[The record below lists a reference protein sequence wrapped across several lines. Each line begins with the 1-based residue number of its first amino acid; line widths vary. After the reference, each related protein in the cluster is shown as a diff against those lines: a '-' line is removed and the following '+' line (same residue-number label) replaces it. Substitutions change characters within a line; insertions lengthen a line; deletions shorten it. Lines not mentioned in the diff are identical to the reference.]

1 MTEERVII
9 NSGKIR
15 LEGLMKMPPG
25 DRGVVV
31 THPHPLYG
39 GDMHNNV
46 VEAVCRAYQ
55 EKGYGTLRFNFRG
68 VGQSEGGYGEGIGE
82 QDDVVAALDYLSDLG
97 KEEID
102 LAGYSF
108 GSWVNAL
115 GINRYKKV
123 KRVIMISPPVDLM
136 DFSCLIN
143 NPKIRLVITGSED
156 EIADHR
162 SVKERVTSWN
172 SEATFKVIKG
182 ADHFYSRN
190 IGDLQKIIDEFLES
204 FL

>member
-1 MTEERVII
+1 MTEEKVII

-15 LEGLMKMPPG
+15 LEGLMKILPG
-25 DRGVVV
+25 DRGAVV

-55 EKGYGTLRFNFRG
+55 EKGYSTLRFNFRG
-68 VGQSEGGYGEGIGE
+68 VGQSEGGYEEGIGE
-82 QDDVVAALDYLSDLG
+82 QDDVGAALDYLSDMG

-123 KRVIMISPPVDLM
+123 KRIIMISPPVDLM
-136 DFSCLIN
+136 DFSLLIN
-143 NPKIRLVITGSED
+143 NAKIRLVIPGSED
-156 EIADHR
+156 EIADYR
-162 SVKERVTSWN
+162 SIEERAPSWN
-172 SEATFKVIKG
+172 SETIFKVIKG
-182 ADHFYSRN
+182 ADHFYSRST
-190 IGDLQKIIDEFLES
+190 GELQQTIDEFLEQD
-204 FL
+204 

>member
-1 MTEERVII
+1 MTEEKII
-9 NSGKIR
+9 IDSGKIR
-15 LEGLMKMPPG
+15 LEGLLKILPG

-39 GDMHNNV
+39 GDMNNNV

-55 EKGYGTLRFNFRG
+55 DKGYSTLRFNFRG
-68 VGQSEGGYGEGIGE
+68 VGQSEGGYDEGIGE
-82 QDDVVAALDYLSDLG
+82 QDDVEAALDYLSDLG
-97 KEEID
+97 KEGID

-136 DFSCLIN
+136 DFSFLIN
-143 NPKIRLVITGSED
+143 NAKIRLVITGSED
-156 EIADHR
+156 EIADYR
-162 SVKERVTSWN
+162 SIEERAPSWN
-172 SEATFKVIKG
+172 SEAIFKVIKG
-182 ADHFYSRN
+182 ADHFYSRST
-190 IGDLQKIIDEFLES
+190 GELQKTIDEFLEQD
-204 FL
+204 

>member
-1 MTEERVII
+1 MTEEKVII

-15 LEGLMKMPPG
+15 LEGIIKIQHG

-39 GDMHNNV
+39 GNMHNNV
-46 VEAVCRAYQ
+46 VEAICDAYQ
-55 EKGYGTLRFNFRG
+55 EKGYSTLRFNFRG
-68 VGQSEGGYGEGIGE
+68 VGGSEGGYEEGIGE
-82 QDDVVAALDYLSDLG
+82 QDDVRAAIDYLSDLG

-102 LAGYSF
+102 LADYSF

-115 GINRYKKV
+115 GINRYEKV
-123 KRVIMISPPVDLM
+123 KRAIMISPPVDLM

-156 EIADHR
+156 EIADYR
-162 SVKERVTSWN
+162 SVKDKIHSWN
-172 SEATFKVIKG
+172 REAIFKVIKG
-182 ADHFYSRN
+182 ADHFYWRN
-190 IGDLQKIIDEFLES
+190 TGELQKIIAEFLDQD
-204 FL
+204 

>member
-1 MTEERVII
+1 MTEENVII

-15 LEGLMKMPPG
+15 LEGIIKILPG

-31 THPHPLYG
+31 THPHPLHG

-46 VEAVCRAYQ
+46 VEAICNAYQ
-55 EKGYGTLRFNFRG
+55 EKGYSTLRFNFRG
-68 VGQSEGGYGEGIGE
+68 VGGSEGGYEEGIGE
-82 QDDVVAALDYLSDLG
+82 QDDVKAAIDYLSDLG
-97 KEEID
+97 KGEID

-115 GINRYKKV
+115 GINRYEKV
-123 KRVIMISPPVDLM
+123 KRAIMISPPVDLM

-156 EIADHR
+156 EIADYR
-162 SVKERVTSWN
+162 SVKDKIHSWN
-172 SEATFKVIKG
+172 REAIFKVIKG
-182 ADHFYSRN
+182 ADHFYWRN
-190 IGDLQKIIDEFLES
+190 TGELQKIIAEFLDQD
-204 FL
+204 

>member
-97 KEEID
+97 KGEID

-115 GINRYKKV
+115 GINRYEKV
-123 KRVIMISPPVDLM
+123 KRAIMISPPVDLM

-156 EIADHR
+156 DMADYR
-162 SVKERVTSWN
+162 SVEDKIPSWN
-172 SEATFKVIKG
+172 REAVFKVIKG
-182 ADHFYSRN
+182 ADHFYR
-190 IGDLQKIIDEFLES
+190 GGTGYLQKTIAEFLEQD
-204 FL
+204 

>member
-1 MTEERVII
+1 MTEENVII

-15 LEGLMKMPPG
+15 LEGIIKILPG

-31 THPHPLYG
+31 THPHPLHG

-46 VEAVCRAYQ
+46 VEAICNAYQ
-55 EKGYGTLRFNFRG
+55 EKGYSTLRFNFRG
-68 VGQSEGGYGEGIGE
+68 VGGSEGGYEEGIGE
-82 QDDVVAALDYLSDLG
+82 QDDVKAAIDYLSDLG
-97 KEEID
+97 KGEID

-115 GINRYKKV
+115 GINRYEKV
-123 KRVIMISPPVDLM
+123 KRAIMISPPVDLM

-156 EIADHR
+156 EIADYR
-162 SVKERVTSWN
+162 SVKDKIPSWN
-172 SEATFKVIKG
+172 REAIFRVIKG
-182 ADHFYSRN
+182 ADHFYLSST
-190 IGDLQKIIDEFLES
+190 GDLQRTIAEFLDQE
-204 FL
+204 

>member
-1 MTEERVII
+1 MTEEKIVI
-9 NSGKIR
+9 NSDKIR
-15 LEGLMKMPPG
+15 LEGIVKILHG

-31 THPHPLYG
+31 THPHPLHG

-55 EKGYGTLRFNFRG
+55 EKGYSTLRFNFRG
-68 VGQSEGGYGEGIGE
+68 VGQSEGGYEEGIGE
-82 QDDVVAALDYLSDLG
+82 QDDVKAAIDYLSDLG

-115 GINRYKKV
+115 GINRYEKV
-123 KRVIMISPPVDLM
+123 KRAIMISPPVGLM

-156 EIADHR
+156 EIADYR
-162 SVKERVTSWN
+162 SVKDKITSWN
-172 SEATFKVIKG
+172 RRAIFKVIKG
-182 ADHFYSRN
+182 ADHFYWGN
-190 IGDLQKIIDEFLES
+190 TGDLQKTIAEFLEQD
-204 FL
+204 

>member
-190 IGDLQKIIDEFLES
+190 IGDLQKIIDEFLEQD
-204 FL
+204 

>member
-1 MTEERVII
+1 M
-9 NSGKIR
+9 
-15 LEGLMKMPPG
+15 LPG
-25 DRGVVV
+25 DRGLVV

-46 VEAVCRAYQ
+46 VEVICNAYQ
-55 EKGYGTLRFNFRG
+55 EKGYSTLRFNFRG
-68 VGQSEGGYGEGIGE
+68 VGQSEGGYEEGIGE
-82 QDDVVAALDYLSDLG
+82 QDDVRAAIDYMSGLG

-115 GINRYKKV
+115 GINGYEKV
-123 KRVIMISPPVDLM
+123 KRAIMISPPVDLM

-156 EIADHR
+156 DIADYR
-162 SVKERVTSWN
+162 SVEDKVSSWN
-172 SEATFKVIKG
+172 REAIFKVIKG
-182 ADHFYSRN
+182 ADHFYRGSTA
-190 IGDLQKIIDEFLES
+190 DLQKTIAEFLEQD
-204 FL
+204 

>member
-1 MTEERVII
+1 MTEEKII
-9 NSGKIR
+9 IDSGKIR
-15 LEGLMKMPPG
+15 LEGLLKILPC

-39 GDMHNNV
+39 GDMNNNV

-55 EKGYGTLRFNFRG
+55 DKGYSTLRFNFRG
-68 VGQSEGGYGEGIGE
+68 VGQSEGGYDEGIGE
-82 QDDVVAALDYLSDLG
+82 QDDVEAALDYLSGLG
-97 KEEID
+97 KEGID

-136 DFSCLIN
+136 DFSFLIN
-143 NPKIRLVITGSED
+143 NAKIRLVITGSED
-156 EIADHR
+156 EIADYR
-162 SVKERVTSWN
+162 SIEERAPSWN
-172 SEATFKVIKG
+172 SETIFKVIKG
-182 ADHFYSRN
+182 ADHFYSRST
-190 IGDLQKIIDEFLES
+190 GELQKTIDEFLEQD
-204 FL
+204 

>member
-1 MTEERVII
+1 MTEEKVII

-15 LEGLMKMPPG
+15 LEGLMKILPG
-25 DRGVVV
+25 DRGAVV

-55 EKGYGTLRFNFRG
+55 EKGYSTLRFNFRG
-68 VGQSEGGYGEGIGE
+68 VGQSEGGYEEGIGE
-82 QDDVVAALDYLSDLG
+82 QDDVGAALDYLSDMG

-123 KRVIMISPPVDLM
+123 KRIIMISPPVDLM

-143 NPKIRLVITGSED
+143 NPKIMLVITGSED

-162 SVKERVTSWN
+162 SVKEVIPSWN
-172 SEATFKVIKG
+172 REAIFKVING
-182 ADHFYSRN
+182 ADHFYWSN
-190 IGDLQKIIDEFLES
+190 TGDLQKIIGEFLEQDQ
-204 FL
+204 